1 MILNPR
7 ADQMQHSA
15 LEESQTTA
23 TDVISHPR
31 HGQVHFSQTVENW
44 LQCDFA
50 LSAWSNATV
59 DSDATNM

>member
-15 LEESQTTA
+15 IEENQTTG
-23 TDVISHPR
+23 TNVISHPL
-31 HGQVHFSQTVENW
+31 HGQVQFSQTVENW

-59 DSDATNM
+59 MQQICD